1 MTLSQTNLAEGHLIY
16 LLHLDLETAKLLP
29 SLQRTFTAELLRVP
43 STPKKIRSKHVKLRI
58 FYAIAVDGQ
67 VFLNS
72 AETAILPSSDEAT
85 IILSMGLFQ
94 NSTSMFAIGSSIV
107 LRIV

>member
-16 LLHLDLETAKLLP
+16 LLHLHLETA
-29 SLQRTFTAELLRVP
+29 AEPAADFHHQVITRAEH
-43 STPKKIRSKHVKLRI
+43 THTKKIRSKHVKLRI

-94 NSTSMFAIGSSIV
+94 NSTSMFAMGSSIV

>member
-16 LLHLDLETAKLLP
+16 LLHLHLETA
-29 SLQRTFTAELLRVP
+29 AEPAADFHRRVITR
-43 STPKKIRSKHVKLRI
+43 SEHTKKIRSKHVKLRI

-85 IILSMGLFQ
+85 IILSIGLFQ
-94 NSTSMFAIGSSIV
+94 NSTRMFAIGSSIV